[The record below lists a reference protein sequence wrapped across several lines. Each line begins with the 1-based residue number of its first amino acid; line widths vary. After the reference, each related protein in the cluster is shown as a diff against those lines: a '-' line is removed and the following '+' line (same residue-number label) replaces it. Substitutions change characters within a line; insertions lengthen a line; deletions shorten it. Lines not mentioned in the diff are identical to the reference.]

1 MAFLTYEKLQK
12 VKLSDSATFSQKA
25 LQRSQAIAS
34 VFLSHSRK
42 DLEIVEA
49 VEAFLNELNLYAY
62 IDWKDATMPEET
74 SPETARQLKVR
85 IDKCDKFLLLASE
98 NSVRSIWVP
107 WELGIADGVK
117 GLHNVAVLPVVHS
130 SSEFPRNAYLGM
142 YPRVEQA
149 KGGEWFVYPP
159 GKNSDGFHFPAWLIH
174 EPTVS

>member
-1 MAFLTYEKLQK
+1 MAYLTYESLQRIA
-12 VKLSDSATFSQKA
+12 LSDSATFSQKS
-25 LQRSQAIAS
+25 LQRSQAKAS

-74 SPETARQLKVR
+74 SPETARQLKIR
-85 IDKCDKFLLLASE
+85 IDKCDKFLLLATE
-98 NSVRSIWVP
+98 NSIQSVWVP

-117 GLHNVAVLPVVHS
+117 GLDNVAILPLVHETKS
-130 SSEFPRNAYLGM
+130 APRSEYLGM

-149 KGGEWFVYPP
+149 RGGEWFVYPP
-159 GKNSDGFHFPAWLIH
+159 GKNEGGSHFPAWLIQD
-174 EPTVS
+174 E

>member
-1 MAFLTYEKLQK
+1 MAFLTYEKLQR
-12 VKLSDSATFSQKA
+12 VALSDSATLSQKA
-25 LQRSQAIAS
+25 LQRTQARAS

-74 SPETARQLKVR
+74 SPETARQLKIR
-85 IDKCDKFLLLASE
+85 IDKCDKFLLLATE
-98 NSVRSIWVP
+98 NSIQSLWVP

-117 GLHNVAVLPVVHS
+117 GLANVAILPLVHES
-130 SSEFPRNAYLGM
+130 RSAPRSDYLGM

-149 KGGEWFVYPP
+149 RSGEWFVYPP
-159 GKNSDGFHFPAWLIH
+159 GRNEGGFHFPAWLIQ
-174 EPTVS
+174 SI